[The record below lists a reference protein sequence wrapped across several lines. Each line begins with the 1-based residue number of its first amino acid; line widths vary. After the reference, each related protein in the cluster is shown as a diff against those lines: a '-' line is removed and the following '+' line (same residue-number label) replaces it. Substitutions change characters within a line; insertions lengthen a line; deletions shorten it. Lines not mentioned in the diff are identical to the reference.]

1 MKKNGSNEAALVIL
15 VAAIFALWSASQIM
29 QLAVLA
35 LLFCLWTYRR
45 LRLGK
50 AVKLRRIWLYLG
62 MIPFAIWFAAFRSTP
77 GGFSPLFF
85 YIPAWYFLYLA
96 LVEWL
101 CVGRGGRMVFVW
113 FDAFVVFTLSSFEA
127 SAAIGV
133 AFGVATL
140 ALLWD
145 VRSKKNFALWLLF
158 WIGFFLLLL
167 AAKNLNLDKRS
178 DYATRAARYENDYHK
193 RTLMGFSSVGA
204 LTAFSKNYSGEFED
218 DVVFRVYSKRMPLF
232 LKGIAYERYLPKVG
246 LWKQSKQHRFLQT
259 GRFVGDYGGFEVRE
273 PFDSTAVWVQSN
285 LSVEK
290 ALFAPPG
297 AAGVALKNIDSLPH
311 FAGDFFLTPER
322 SPRNWYYWDG
332 IRTRDT
338 LTQNDSAWLQVPNS
352 LLPLLDSAVL
362 QMELSLSKD
371 SLKSNLKKIRTYF
384 DENFKYQLSFERSEE
399 DPLEDFYRKRRGF
412 CSYFASFSTLLLR
425 HLGIPARY
433 ASGFAYPEIGEGY
446 WIFRR
451 RTAHGWVEFLDA
463 DEYWNTFDPTPVSA
477 RLQNGEPSRF
487 ERLSE
492 RLRSMLSLAWHELT
506 EGRWR
511 TSLDSFTN
519 WISNVFESLTFKLF
533 LGVLLIGSLA
543 WWVVR
548 CIRIRQKEREN
559 VSKRILELRQMLE
572 KAESKLSGMGY
583 VRNQGETAWSFLQR
597 IPSTPKTEPFRQMLV
612 SYCLNRWR
620 SL

>member
-15 VAAIFALWSASQIM
+15 VAAIFALWSASQILP
-29 QLAVLA
+29 LALLS

-45 LRLGK
+45 LRLGN
-50 AVKLRRIWLYLG
+50 AVKLHRIWLYLG
-62 MIPFAIWFAAFRSTP
+62 ILPFAIWFAAFRSTP

-113 FDAFVVFTLSSFEA
+113 FDAFVVFTLSSFEPSVA
-127 SAAIGV
+127 VGV
-133 AFGVATL
+133 AFGVATF

-145 VRSKKNFALWLLF
+145 VRSKKNWVLWTFF
-158 WIGFFLLLL
+158 WVGFLLLLL
-167 AAKNLNLDKRS
+167 AAKSLNLDKRS
-178 DYATRAARYENDYHK
+178 DYATRAARYENYYHK

-204 LTAFSKNYSGEFED
+204 LTAFSKNYSGELED
-218 DVVFRVYSKRMPLF
+218 DIVFRVYSERMPLF
-232 LKGIAYERYLPKVG
+232 FKGIAYERYLPKVG
-246 LWKQSKQHRFLQT
+246 LWKQSKEHRFLQT

-273 PFDSTAVWVQSN
+273 PYDSTAVWVQSS
-285 LSVEK
+285 LSVEN

-297 AAGVALKNIDSLPH
+297 AAGVALKNVDSLSY
-311 FAGDFFLTPER
+311 FAGDFFQTPER

-352 LLPLLDSAVL
+352 LLPLLDSAIL
-362 QMELSLSKD
+362 QMGLSPSKD
-371 SLKSNLKKIRTYF
+371 SLKSNLKKIRSYF
-384 DENFKYQLSFERSEE
+384 KENFKYALSFERSPG
-399 DPLEDFYRKRRGF
+399 DPLENFYRKRRGF

-433 ASGFAYPEIGEGY
+433 ATGFAYPEIADGY

-463 DEYWNTFDPTPVSA
+463 DGYWNTFDPTPVTA
-477 RLQNGEPSRF
+477 RLPNDEPSRF
-487 ERLSE
+487 ERWGE
-492 RLRSMLSLAWHELT
+492 HLRSSLSLAWHELT

-511 TSLDSFTN
+511 ASLDSFAN
-519 WISNVFESLTFKLF
+519 WTANVLESWAFKIVLGLLT
-533 LGVLLIGSLA
+533 LGFFA
-543 WWVVR
+543 WRIVR
-548 CIRIRQKEREN
+548 RIRMRQKERAN

-572 KAESKLSGMGY
+572 KAEFKLSGMGY
-583 VRNQGETAWSFLQR
+583 VRNPGETVWNFLQR
-597 IPSTPKTEPFRQMLV
+597 IPSTPQTEPYRQMLG
-612 SYCLNRWR
+612 SYCRYRWK
-620 SL
+620 SV